1 MADFLDNELKNINKG
16 LAAVEDAK
24 KEADNLMINKAIKY
38 EGMMTTLKK
47 EIDRLVEENS
57 NFQIISK
64 GHKELNGE
72 LRKELDEVKE
82 DNKKLARQIEDMQ
95 QNYIRIDGKK

>member
-1 MADFLDNELKNINKG
+1 MADFLDKELEKINEG
-16 LAAVEDAK
+16 LAQTEAAK
-24 KEADNLMINKAIKY
+24 KEADSLMIKKITKY
-38 EGMMTTLKK
+38 EA
-47 EIDRLVEENS
+47 EISKLNEANKRLVEENS

-82 DNKKLARQIEDMQ
+82 DNKKLAKQVSDYQ

>member
-1 MADFLDNELKNINKG
+1 MADFLDKELEKINEG
-16 LAAVEDAK
+16 LAQTEAAK
-24 KEADNLMINKAIKY
+24 KEADSLMIKKITKY
-38 EGMMTTLKK
+38 EA
-47 EIDRLVEENS
+47 EINKLNEANKRLVEENS

-82 DNKKLARQIEDMQ
+82 DNKKLAKQVSDYQ